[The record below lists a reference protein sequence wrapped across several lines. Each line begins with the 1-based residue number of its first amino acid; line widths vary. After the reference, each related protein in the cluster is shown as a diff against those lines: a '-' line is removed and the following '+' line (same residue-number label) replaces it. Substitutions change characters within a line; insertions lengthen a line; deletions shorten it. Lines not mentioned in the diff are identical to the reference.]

1 MLTFVTAY
9 FPIYTYDNDMNGVA
23 SQYLIQFFR
32 LGDDGNT
39 VTLLMKDGTRHNTL
53 IFLDDGKYDLF
64 IFIGLKDKN
73 L

>member
-1 MLTFVTAY
+1 
-9 FPIYTYDNDMNGVA
+9 MNGVA

-53 IFLDDGKYDLF
+53 IFLDDGKYD
-64 IFIGLKDKN
+64 
-73 L
+73 